1 MDSIE
6 DWEDDVEKGGGFF
19 RNASEAPRSAA
30 AAAASSVVPTAWE
43 VPAEGF
49 IAEKR
54 QYGGDIRG
62 ARGRKYCACSKM
74 QFGCRIEEIGRAA

>member
-19 RNASEAPRSAA
+19 RNASEAPRSA